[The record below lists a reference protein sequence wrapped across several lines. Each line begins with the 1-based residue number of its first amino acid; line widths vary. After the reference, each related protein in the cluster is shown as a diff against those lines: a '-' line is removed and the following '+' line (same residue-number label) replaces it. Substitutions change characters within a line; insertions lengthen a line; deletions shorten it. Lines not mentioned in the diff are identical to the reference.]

1 MMGPKFRLGP
11 RTETA
16 HQRPVAKMHGSAGEV
31 MTFTVRGR
39 SRDALLK
46 LGIIANL
53 TTTRDTPVKREQ
65 SPEREATPGVMKVE
79 NEIDNI
85 VDSDDEVGVAP
96 RRIKLEEPEAQVQ
109 ATQTPAA
116 TESATTPA
124 SGVHERTKKRKA
136 LEDEL
141 GQIEEEER
149 LLELRQRKR
158 RVRMELARIEED
170 N

>member
-1 MMGPKFRLGP
+1 MMGPQFPLGP
-11 RTETA
+11 RTQRV
-16 HQRPVAKMHGSAGEV
+16 HQRETMKMRGAEGQA
-31 MTFTVRGR
+31 MTFTIRGR
-39 SRDALLK
+39 SRDALQK
-46 LGIIANL
+46 LGIIADD
-53 TTTRDTPVKREQ
+53 TTTQDAPVKREP

-79 NEIDNI
+79 NDIVNI
-85 VDSDDEVGVAP
+85 VDSDDEVEVAP

-141 GQIEEEER
+141 DQIEEEER
-149 LLELRQRKR
+149 SLELRQRKR
-158 RVRMELARIEED
+158 RVRVELARIEED

>member
-1 MMGPKFRLGP
+1 MSDN
-11 RTETA
+11 EA
-16 HQRPVAKMHGSAGEV
+16 HRVAATYGTIVVKIWRCINFGTGRP
-31 MTFTVRGR
+31 
-39 SRDALLK
+39 
-46 LGIIANL
+46 L
-53 TTTRDTPVKREQ
+53 TTVIHDLPCDVIRGSRVSAK
-65 SPEREATPGVMKVE
+65 AVVE
-79 NEIDNI
+79 DNHVSHVNI
-85 VDSDDEVGVAP
+85 VDSDDEVEVAP

-141 GQIEEEER
+141 EQIEEEDR
-149 LLELRQRKR
+149 LLEARQRKR
-158 RVRMELARIEED
+158 RVRMELARFEED